1 MQINDEVLWS
11 TLTAVVAGIVLKT
24 GDFIMNRS
32 QNKKNR
38 DEERIDEYHEAIQEE
53 LHSLREENR
62 QLRAEADL
70 YRKKYVELFE
80 LMYNKDPGLTPPGA

>member
-1 MQINDEVLWS
+1 MQINDEILWS
-11 TLTAVVAGIVLKT
+11 GLSAIVAGIVLKT
-24 GDFIMNRS
+24 GDFIMHRN
-32 QNKKNR
+32 Q
-38 DEERIDEYHEAIQEE
+38 DERKYNQDKINEYHDSIQEE

-80 LMYNKDPGLTPPGA
+80 LMYNKDPGLTPPGR